1 MAGLGGAA
9 SAAAAQRSCLE
20 GRAGH
25 SLTQPAAGKHRTSPC
40 SLGFLTTRVSP
51 ERPELGDPQAW
62 SLEQYHVP
70 CALGGVPCALGV
82 GWHTS
87 ARGEGRRGE
96 TLLGLVWKILAITE

>member
-25 SLTQPAAGKHRTSPC
+25 SLTQPAADKHRTSPC

-70 CALGGVPCALGV
+70 CALGV